1 MANIDKNLFLNPEK
15 KYRVNHIVH
24 NWQEKDRTVFMDAL
38 NAYGY
43 GGVVTNPNQKR
54 GFFTDP
60 ENLDEFEE
68 ILKELK
74 ERDLAYWIYDE
85 KGYPSGYANGHTLI
99 DHPELEAKGFYMTRR
114 VAYEPRHTT
123 FTLDD
128 ESDKIVWAAKYP
140 IKVVDLHESYVQYDQ
155 MQPIPFT
162 DTFCECDLGK
172 EEALFI
178 FCSKPAYE
186 GSHCT
191 HNVSLP
197 SFSHYINIMD
207 PRAVRRFIDIA
218 FEPIHARI
226 PDAYSNATAVFT
238 DEPSLQVGYARSYET
253 WPYAL
258 APWVDGLF
266 EEFEAEYGYSMLPW
280 MPLLFEGGP
289 KAYPIRVDFYRLVG
303 KLIARAYSGQ
313 LAEWC
318 EAHGGRF
325 SGHYLGEES
334 MTSHVKDYGS
344 YVEVLKATSYP
355 GIDVLHCY
363 PEIHSFNTSK
373 HGQMIVRKKG
383 TNGMMAEISPFVLN
397 NIFSK
402 DPIENM
408 SAIMGII
415 YMNGV
420 RTTHSYFMTDFG
432 AYDPRVEN
440 QTSIVYKTY
449 YLNQESANKF
459 NEYVGRLGY
468 MFDGLMNDC
477 NTFVYYG
484 VEDVQA
490 KMVPQH
496 TAFAGPERDA
506 DKSTSAITKRILNSG
521 FDFYYADRDDIVD
534 AGASLNNGKP
544 MISGNEVKTV
554 IVPAIDVMYDES
566 VEALIKLAEAG
577 VTVLFLDKLPRFGTN
592 LTPGAT
598 ATAKEHFTA
607 VSADDILDHLN
618 GRGDAFTAKA
628 EGATLIKARY
638 FKDGQEMYFINN
650 YTRGLNA
657 EVKFD
662 HTEKKTATVY
672 NPVDGSITPINMG
685 ETYTIPSFR
694 GVFVLFD

>member
-1 MANIDKNLFLNPEK
+1 MARIDEKLFLNPEK

-24 NWQEKDRTVFMDAL
+24 EWPEKDRTLFMDAI

-43 GGVVTNPNQKR
+43 GGVVTNPNQSR
-54 GFFTDP
+54 GFFADP
-60 ENLDEFEE
+60 ENVDEFKEIVSELEE
-68 ILKELK
+68 RGLP
-74 ERDLAYWIYDE
+74 YWIYDE
-85 KGYPSGYANGHTLI
+85 QGYPSGYANGHVLI
-99 DHPELEAKGFYMTRR
+99 DHPELEAKGFYMCRR

-140 IKVVDLHESYVQYDQ
+140 INVVDLHESYVQYDK
-155 MQPIPFT
+155 MQPVPFT

-172 EEALFI
+172 EEAFFV
-178 FCSKPAYE
+178 FCSKSAYE

-191 HNVSLP
+191 HNVC
-197 SFSHYINIMD
+197 SFAHYVNIMD
-207 PRAVRRFIDIA
+207 ERAIRRFIDIA
-218 FEPIHARI
+218 YEPIENRI
-226 PDAYSNATAVFT
+226 PGVYSRATAVFT
-238 DEPSLQVGYARSYET
+238 DEPSLQVGYARGYET

-280 MPLLFEGGP
+280 LPLLFEGRTD
-289 KAYPIRVDFYRLVG
+289 AYPIRVQFYRLVG
-303 KLIARAYSGQ
+303 KLVARAYSGQ
-313 LAEWC
+313 LTEWC
-318 EAHGGRF
+318 EAHGSKF
-325 SGHYLGEES
+325 SGHYLGEET

-363 PEIHSFNTSK
+363 PEIHNYNTSK

-397 NIFSK
+397 HIFSK

-420 RTTHSYFMTDFG
+420 RTTHSYFTTDFTE
-432 AYDPRVEN
+432 YDERIEN
-440 QTSIVYKTY
+440 QKIGYKEY
-449 YLNQESANKF
+449 YLKRESANRF

-468 MFDGLMNDC
+468 MFDGTMNDC

-496 TAFAGPERDA
+496 TAFSGPERDA
-506 DKSTSAITKRILNSG
+506 DKSTIGITKRIFNSG
-521 FDFYYADRDDIVD
+521 FDFYYADRDDIVA
-534 AGASLNNGKP
+534 AGESLKGGKP
-544 MISGNEVKTV
+544 MISGYEVKTV
-554 IVPAIDVMYDES
+554 IVPALDVMYDES
-566 VEALIKLAEAG
+566 VETLIKLRDAG
-577 VTVLFLDKLPRFGTN
+577 VTVLFLDKLPRFGTE
-592 LTPGAT
+592 LEVGAT
-598 ATAKEHFTA
+598 ATAKEYFKA
-607 VSADDILDHLN
+607 VSADDILAHLE
-618 GRGDAFTAKA
+618 GRGDAFTATA
-628 EGATLIKARY
+628 EGATLLLARY
-638 FKDGQEMYFINN
+638 FKDGREMYFVDNN
-650 YTRGLNA
+650 TRGLDA
-657 EVKFD
+657 EVVFNHK
-662 HTEKKTATVY
+662 EKKTATVY

-685 ETYTIPSFR
+685 DTYTVPSFR